1 MPRKAQN
8 KNYDYFSANVHAAEV
23 ESQLLESQQR
33 IAELESLNAQLQA
46 LVTSNNAKSDTAQLT
61 VPLDQIICNRE
72 QVRRYFDP
80 AKLATLTASILDLGV
95 QTPLWVRPYSDDKYL
110 LIAGE
115 RRYRA
120 ARDAG
125 LAEVPIRIIEVD
137 EASAFKLSLLEN
149 LQREDLNPVEETEGI
164 LHLLSWQLD
173 CTTKEVIALLNRKA
187 HLDKKKVESSSE
199 DTENVFRKQWSVV
212 ENVFTT
218 VGRLSPESFRVS
230 RLPLLNMPADVLE
243 VLRSGQMEY
252 TKARAIARV
261 KAQEIRIELLQ
272 TAIEYNLSLSEIK
285 QKVKEIEQQSSSN
298 HTSATESTSLKERV
312 DDTWRR
318 FKKAKVWDDPKKK
331 ARIEKVLAQLEALI
345 KDD

>member
-23 ESQLLESQQR
+23 ESQLVESQQR

-46 LVTSNNAKSDTAQLT
+46 LVASNNAKSDTAQLT
-61 VPLDQIICNRE
+61 VPLDKIICNRE

-80 AKLATLTASILDLGV
+80 AKLATLTASIKDLGV

-120 ARDAG
+120 AQDAG
-125 LAEVPIRIIEVD
+125 LAEVPIIIIEVD

-164 LHLLSWQLD
+164 LHLLSCQLD
-173 CTTKEVIALLNRKA
+173 CTTKEVVALLNRKA
-187 HLDKKKVESSSE
+187 HLDKKKVESLDE
-199 DTENVFRKQWSVV
+199 DTENVFRKQWEIV

-252 TKARAIARV
+252 TKARAIALV
-261 KAQEIRIELLQ
+261 KDKEIRIELLQ
-272 TAIEYNLSLSEIK
+272 TAIDYNLSLSEIK
-285 QKVKEIEQQSSSN
+285 QKVKEIEQQSSSQL
-298 HTSATESTSLKERV
+298 SEPTSLKERV

-318 FKKAKVWDDPKKK
+318 FKKAKVWDNPKKK

>member
-1 MPRKAQN
+1 MPRKTQN

-23 ESQLLESQQR
+23 ESQLVESQQR

-46 LVTSNNAKSDTAQLT
+46 LFASNNAKSDAAQLT
-61 VPLDQIICNRE
+61 VPLDRIICNTE

-80 AKLATLTASILDLGV
+80 AKLATLTASIKDWGV
-95 QTPLWVRPYSDDKYL
+95 KTPLWVRPYSDDKYL

-120 ARDAG
+120 AQDAG
-125 LAEVPIRIIEVD
+125 LAEVPIIIIEVD

-164 LHLLSWQLD
+164 LHLLSCQLD

-187 HLDKKKVESSSE
+187 HLDKKKVESSNE

-252 TKARAIARV
+252 TKARVIARL
-261 KAQEIRIELLQ
+261 KDEEIRIELLQ
-272 TAIEYNLSLSEIK
+272 TAIDHNLSLSEIK
-285 QKVKEIEQQSSSN
+285 QKVKEIEQQSSSQLSEP
-298 HTSATESTSLKERV
+298 TGSTSLKERV
-312 DDTWRR
+312 DDTLQR

-331 ARIEKVLAQLEALI
+331 ARIEKVLAQLEALM
-345 KDD
+345 KDN

>member
-1 MPRKAQN
+1 MT
-8 KNYDYFSANVHAAEV
+8 
-23 ESQLLESQQR
+23 
-33 IAELESLNAQLQA
+33 ELESLNAQLQA
-46 LVTSNNAKSDTAQLT
+46 LIASNNAKSDAAQLT
-61 VPLDQIICNRE
+61 VPLDRIICNTE

-95 QTPLWVRPYSDDKYL
+95 KTPLWVRQASDDKYL

-120 ARDAG
+120 AQDAG
-125 LAEVPIRIIEVD
+125 LAEVPIIIIEVD

-149 LQREDLNPVEETEGI
+149 LQREDLNPVEETEGV
-164 LHLLSWQLD
+164 LHLLSCQLD

-187 HLDKKKVESSSE
+187 HLDKKKVESSNE

-252 TKARAIARV
+252 TKARVIARV
-261 KAQEIRIELLQ
+261 KDEKIRIELLQ
-272 TAIEYNLSLSEIK
+272 TAIDLNLSLSEIK
-285 QKVKEIEQQSSSN
+285 QKVKEIEQQSSSQL
-298 HTSATESTSLKERV
+298 SEPTEAISLKERV

-318 FKKAKVWDDPKKK
+318 FKKAKVWDNPKKK

-345 KDD
+345 KDE